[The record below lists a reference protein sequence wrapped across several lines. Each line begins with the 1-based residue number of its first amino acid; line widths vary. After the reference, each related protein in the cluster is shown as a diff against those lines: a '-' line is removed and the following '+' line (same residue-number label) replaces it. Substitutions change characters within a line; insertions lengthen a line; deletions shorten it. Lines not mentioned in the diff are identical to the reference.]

1 MYSCLAGFVEAAETI
16 EDAVRREIFEESG
29 IRCTDVNY
37 YMTQPWPYPSSLMIG
52 CTARATNEDIVVDRT
67 ELEDARWFDRAEA
80 HLDDQAAA
88 SGRPRRAAS
97 VCHCASFARTLGAWR
112 ATKPAHSGN
121 LTWRNRLTPDL
132 GSGTT
137 RNRHD
142 GSGHELPRNAP
153 KIPPRILCIGMPVRD
168 LTFRVR
174 ACPARGSKENATHF
188 DEICG
193 GNALNA
199 AIGIVRLGGR
209 ASICGPMGDARET
222 SSRFIFDKLAHE
234 GIETKHIVHM
244 PGLVTP
250 ISAIMIDPS
259 GERTIV
265 TFRDPE
271 LWKVQLPRADTLLE
285 DCAAILTESRCA
297 EFCTD
302 LCAEARRRGIPVIVD
317 VDRAM
322 SLREGL
328 LTASS
333 HLVFSSEPLQ
343 ETAGDH
349 RRRRGAEED
358 RQADA
363 FVPGGHPRAREAR
376 SGSTSM
382 ANLQETP
389 AFPVHTVDTLGAGDV
404 FHGAFALAITEKQE
418 LREALRFASAAAA
431 LKCTRFGGAFAA
443 PQRAEVEALLAQ
455 GQARRPGLSWT

>member
-1 MYSCLAGFVEAAETI
+1 MNF
-16 EDAVRREIFEESG
+16 
-29 IRCTDVNY
+29 
-37 YMTQPWPYPSSLMIG
+37 
-52 CTARATNEDIVVDRT
+52 
-67 ELEDARWFDRAEA
+67 
-80 HLDDQAAA
+80 
-88 SGRPRRAAS
+88 
-97 VCHCASFARTLGAWR
+97 
-112 ATKPAHSGN
+112 
-121 LTWRNRLTPDL
+121 
-132 GSGTT
+132 
-137 RNRHD
+137 HD
-142 GSGHELPRNAP
+142 KAP

-168 LTFRVR
+168 LTFRVSGV
-174 ACPARGSKENATHF
+174 PARGSKENATHF
-188 DEICG
+188 EEICG

-209 ASICGPMGDARET
+209 ASICGPMGDVRDASDRY
-222 SSRFIFDKLAHE
+222 ILDKLAHE

-244 PGLVTP
+244 PRLVTP

-271 LWKVQLPRADTLLE
+271 LWKVHLPPSKTLLD

-302 LCAEARRRGIPVIVD
+302 LCAEAVRRGIPVIVD

-328 LTASS
+328 LNASS

-343 ETAGDH
+343 ETADIADDAKALHKIAKLTKSFLAGT
-349 RRRRGAEED
+349 RGPQGTIWLDEN
-358 RQADA
+358 
-363 FVPGGHPRAREAR
+363 
-376 SGSTSM
+376 GSI
-382 ANLQETP
+382 QETP

-418 LREALRFASAAAA
+418 LRQALRFASAAAA

-443 PQRAEVEALLAQ
+443 PQRAEVEALLNQNQRADR
-455 GQARRPGLSWT
+455 ARTDP